1 MEETFVIGQ
10 DFTDN
15 VGLTVTKETRETFVS
30 VQGDKKTGEEFT
42 STESL
47 IESVATIIIIDAED
61 YVEETAESD
70 QYRLDEIW
78 HNIQPLTVLYK
89 VKENLAKELSLV
101 NVMPGNFNDFN
112 LESMGSLEGEIS
124 FRRLSENENSIHR
137 TFEKSIPLYYLA
149 SLLVKYVREHTENV
163 DTKKLLQTQ
172 QEHLLNVCKVLENA
186 VEVNGWPVPDLES
199 TVDKFDH
206 FKARLP
212 ELVDEYLTNVPES
225 RSPSIRIERSGPK
238 LLPQLKQFVINYE
251 IVSEVERAVSR
262 LHHVFGI
269 MKKKVLGDENKGFG
283 LYAEIT
289 ERSTSWAVND
299 ESETREHYA

>member
-1 MEETFVIGQ
+1 MISQ
-10 DFTDN
+10 DSTDN
-15 VGLTVTKETRETFVS
+15 VELTVTKEIHETFVN
-30 VQGDKKTGEEFT
+30 VQGDNKTGEEFI

-47 IESVATIIIIDAED
+47 IESVVKIIIIDAED
-61 YVEETAESD
+61 HDEETAKSD

-89 VKENLAKELSLV
+89 VKEDLAKELSLV

-112 LESMGSLEGEIS
+112 LESMASFEGEIS
-124 FRRLSENENSIHR
+124 FPHLSENENSIHH

-149 SLLVKYVREHTENV
+149 SLLVEYVWENTENV
-163 DTKKLLQTQ
+163 DTKTLLQTQ
-172 QEHLLNVCKVLENA
+172 QEHLQNVCKVLENA
-186 VEVNGWPVPDLES
+186 VEVNGWSVPELGS
-199 TVDKFDH
+199 TIDKFDH

-212 ELVDEYLTNVPES
+212 NLVDEYLANVPES
-225 RSPSIRIERSGPK
+225 RSPSARMERSGPK
-238 LLPQLKQFVINYE
+238 ILPQHKQFVINYE

-262 LHHVFGI
+262 LHDVFGI
-269 MKKKVLGDENKGFG
+269 MKEKVLGDENKGFG
-283 LYAEIT
+283 VYAEIT